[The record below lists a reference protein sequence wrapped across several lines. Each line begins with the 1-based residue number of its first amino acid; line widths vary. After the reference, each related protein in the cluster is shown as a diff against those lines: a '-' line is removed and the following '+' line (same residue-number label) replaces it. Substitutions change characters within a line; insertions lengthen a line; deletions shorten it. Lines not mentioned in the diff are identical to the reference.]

1 MLRVV
6 QKSIFKKDAGIC
18 KTGLRYKRLS
28 TKRISEAIKTQNAK
42 QQSDGFIFGLKP
54 VDHTIVPVV
63 RMAPPPPPPKSAV
76 QNFLFP
82 FTAAVSLGIFG
93 YFYMNNKNDA
103 YDYWEAMQTGG
114 SLPGTFDD
122 DDDDDDD
129 DDFEDE

>member
-1 MLRVV
+1 MIHILRKSVLRKDIGV
-6 QKSIFKKDAGIC
+6 QKI
-18 KTGLRYKRLS
+18 GLRYKRSS

-42 QQSDGFIFGLKP
+42 QQSDGFIFGLRP
-54 VDHTIVPVV
+54 VDHTVVPPI
-63 RMAPPPPPPKSAV
+63 RTAPPPPPPKPGV
-76 QNFLFP
+76 QNFIFP
-82 FTAAVSLGIFG
+82 FTVAVSLGIFG

-129 DDFEDE
+129 DFEDE